1 MSGVARD
8 ESSPASQYHLYLKL
22 FVAVLLV
29 AAALPALASDDWI
42 RLSTPHF
49 EVYTTAGERRGRDVA
64 IEFEKLREFFERAS
78 PLKQPPDAPVRIILF
93 RTEQQYAQYAIN
105 GIAVAFYAAT
115 PTRDYIVLQDSPEKY
130 PIAIH
135 EYMHLLI
142 RHSGLKIPLWLNE
155 GWSDVYSTLRPTRDG
170 AAVGDLLAGRAATLD
185 QGTWLDFDTL
195 TSATQS
201 SPFYN
206 EADRA
211 GMFYAESWALA
222 HMLYLAPE
230 YKDRFGK
237 FINAL
242 HHGSSTAA
250 ACQTAYGKTS
260 AEVYSDLRTYLARRK
275 LYGAVFE
282 APLAKAAE
290 EPRIEKLSSFDASLM
305 LAHLLAA
312 TNRSNFARQEFEKL
326 DKLRPGQ
333 REIAEALGYIALNVG
348 DRAGARARFRQ
359 AFDEG
364 ANDPPMCVQLA
375 QLETENH
382 AGPLIIIPVLERAL
396 KVRPD
401 YPEAQIVLGLAR
413 LATRDYPGAISTLT
427 AIRTVPPGQ
436 ATPVFSALAYATTQT
451 GDLEAARG
459 YAKTALRW
467 ATTDQQRKSIEQ
479 LNTLIEAR
487 AAIPVRKGE
496 NLVHVDGKVI
506 NVVCAA
512 SGNQLQLLSGGQT
525 LNFALPDPRA
535 VEFVQSAGGAFEMHC
550 GPQKPQ
556 PMQVEYVPAPAGSVI
571 AGSVRRI
578 ELQAAQ

>member
-1 MSGVARD
+1 M
-8 ESSPASQYHLYLKL
+8 KL
-22 FVAVLLV
+22 CPAVLLV
-29 AAALPALASDDWI
+29 AAVLPALASDDWI
-42 RLSTPHF
+42 RVSTPHF
-49 EVYTTAGERRGRDVA
+49 EVYTTAGERRGREAA
-64 IEFEKLREFFERAS
+64 IEFEKLREFFARAS
-78 PLKQPPDAPVRIILF
+78 PLKPPPDSPVRIILF
-93 RTEQQYAQYAIN
+93 RTEEQYAQYAIN
-105 GIAVAFYAAT
+105 GIAVAFYAAA

-170 AAVGDLLAGRAATLD
+170 AAVGDLLKGRVSTLE

-230 YKDRFGK
+230 YKDHFGK
-237 FINAL
+237 FIAAL
-242 HHGSSTAA
+242 HRGLSSAD
-250 ACQTAYGKTS
+250 ACQAAYGKTS
-260 AEVYSDLRTYLARRK
+260 AEVYADLRTYLARRK
-275 LYGAVFE
+275 LYGVVFE

-290 EPRIEKLSSFDASLM
+290 EPRVEKLSAFDSSLM
-305 LAHLLAA
+305 LAQLLAA
-312 TNRSNFARQEFEKL
+312 TNRASFARQEFEKL

-333 REIAEALGYIALNVG
+333 PEIAEGLGYIALSVG

-382 AGPLIIIPVLERAL
+382 AGPATIIPVLERAL

-401 YPEAQIVLGLAR
+401 YPEAQIVLGLAK
-413 LATRDYPGAISTLT
+413 LAQRDYAGAISTLVP
-427 AIRTVPPGQ
+427 IRNVPPDQ
-436 ATPVFSALAYATTQT
+436 ATPVFSALAYASTQT
-451 GDLEAARG
+451 GDIESARG

-467 ATTDQQRKSIEQ
+467 ATTDQQRKAIDQ
-479 LNTLIEAR
+479 LNTLIEGR
-487 AAIPVRKGE
+487 AAIPVSKGE
-496 NLVHVDGKVI
+496 TLAHVEGTAI
-506 NVVCAA
+506 NVLCGA

-525 LNFALPDPRA
+525 LSFVLPDPRA
-535 VEFVQSAGGAFEMHC
+535 VEFVQQAGAGPFEMRC

-556 PMQVEYVPAPAGSVI
+556 PMLVEYVPAPAGSVI
-571 AGSVRRI
+571 AGSIRRI
-578 ELQAAQ
+578 ELRPPQ

>member
-1 MSGVARD
+1 
-8 ESSPASQYHLYLKL
+8 LKL
-22 FVAVLLV
+22 SRAVLLV
-29 AAALPALASDDWI
+29 AAVLPALASDDWI
-42 RLSTPHF
+42 RVSTPHF
-49 EVYTTAGERRGRDVA
+49 EVYTTAGERRGRDAA

-78 PLKQPPDAPVRIILF
+78 PLKAPPDSPVRIILF
-93 RTEQQYAQYAIN
+93 HTEEQYAQYAIN
-105 GIAVAFYAAT
+105 GIAVAFYAAA
-115 PTRDYIVLQDSPEKY
+115 PTRDYIVLQDSPERY

-170 AAVGDLLAGRAATLD
+170 AAVGDLLPGRVSTLEH
-185 QGTWLDFDTL
+185 GEWLDFDTL

-230 YKDRFGK
+230 YKDHFGK
-237 FINAL
+237 FISAL
-242 HHGSSTAA
+242 HHGSSSAD
-250 ACQTAYGKTS
+250 ACQTAYGKNS
-260 AEVYSDLRTYLARRK
+260 AQVYADLRTYLARRK
-275 LYGAVFE
+275 LYGVVFE

-290 EPRIEKLSSFDASLM
+290 EPRIEKLSSFDSSLM
-305 LAHLLAA
+305 LAQLLAA
-312 TNRSNFARQEFEKL
+312 SNRSNFARQEFEKL
-326 DKLRPGQ
+326 DKIRPGQ
-333 REIAEALGYIALNVG
+333 PEVAQGLGYISLSVG

-359 AFDEG
+359 AFDAG

-375 QLETENH
+375 QLETESH
-382 AGPLIIIPVLERAL
+382 VGPAAIIPILERAL
-396 KVRPD
+396 KTRPD
-401 YPEAQIVLGLAR
+401 YPEAQIVLGLAK
-413 LATRDYPGAISTLT
+413 LAARDYAGAISILV
-427 AIRTVPPGQ
+427 AIRTVPPDQ
-436 ATPVFSALAYATTQT
+436 ATPVFSALAYASTQT
-451 GDLEAARG
+451 GDLESARG

-467 ATTDQQRKSIEQ
+467 AGTDQQRKGIEQ
-479 LNTLIEAR
+479 LNTLIEGR

-496 NLVHVDGKVI
+496 TLVHVEGRAM
-506 NVVCAA
+506 NVLCSS

-525 LNFALPDPRA
+525 LTFSLPDPRA
-535 VEFVQSAGGAFEMHC
+535 VEFVQAGGSAFEMRC

-556 PMQVEYVPAPAGSVI
+556 PMLVEYVPAPAGSVI

-578 ELQAAQ
+578 ELRPAQ